1 MAAEDEDGEQSSRPS
16 NLARSSDACAD
27 GLSSAPKLNTSSQE
41 STGAATEPC
50 LEAQREDAVM
60 VEPEEEHIQQ
70 VRDDLMAVAEECL
83 EGFEQERTSMRKP
96 DYINQELPGRFLKI
110 VKEDLEGSNVDA
122 ASPKP
127 QHTEQKE
134 PDLLQTTREDHTEV
148 EQVVKTASV
157 NLPTT
162 YKGHAA
168 TSPNQVPIEQHGVIF
183 ALSTA
188 DFQSQCALSTSA
200 DPPSHSIPPL
210 QRIEWW
216 IEFVKHN
223 HSKLGRNSSGSF
235 MSSILNPEDVCLIL
249 RRFLPS
255 QASLA
260 DSWLNDDIVMS
271 MIRLLFL
278 TSSNVD
284 IIDSQT
290 IEVAFT
296 GSNPT
301 LLRHDPDAELILLPC
316 HYKDHWCL
324 IVVETVRPALTV
336 YNMSKQLNPMTRF
349 VYNWFSKALSDLQ
362 LKLEEVRIQYYC
374 I

>member
-1 MAAEDEDGEQSSRPS
+1 MRAV
-16 NLARSSDACAD
+16 
-27 GLSSAPKLNTSSQE
+27 
-41 STGAATEPC
+41 TEPC
-50 LEAQREDAVM
+50 LEAQRENAVM

-70 VRDDLMAVAEECL
+70 VQDDLMAVAEECL
-83 EGFEQERTSMRKP
+83 KGFEQEHTFMRKP

-110 VKEDLEGSNVDA
+110 VKEDLKGLNIDA
-122 ASPKP
+122 ASFKP

-168 TSPNQVPIEQHGVIF
+168 TSPNQVPIEQHSVIV

-216 IEFVKHN
+216 IKFVKNN
-223 HSKLGRNSSGSF
+223 HLKLGHNSSGSF
-235 MSSILNPEDVCLIL
+235 MLSILNPENVCLIL
-249 RRFLPS
+249 RQFLPS

-260 DSWLNDDIVMS
+260 DSWLNDGIIMS

-278 TSSNVD
+278 TLSNVD

-301 LLRHDPDAELILLPC
+301 LLRHDPDTELILLPC

-324 IVVETVRPALTV
+324 IVVETVQPALTV

-362 LKLEEVRIQYYC
+362 LKLKEVHIQYYC